1 MAKRK
6 PRHQVSS
13 IVLGSLATGICITR
27 TGTLYSLFIDGVYRD
42 ELDALDT
49 RECVETLQRRGVEL
63 MQKAA

>member
-1 MAKRK
+1 MARK
-6 PRHQVSS
+6 PRPQVTS
-13 IVLGSLATGICITR
+13 IVLGNTTAGICITR
-27 TGTLYSLFIDGVYRD
+27 TGTLYSLFIDGIYRD